1 MDLRKATI
9 EDAKLLFDWR
19 NDRETREM
27 SRDTLEL
34 AWENH
39 VGWLTNRLQRD
50 DHGVYIAEI
59 NGVPVGTVR
68 IDHDEISYTVAPE
81 QRRKGVGEAMLF
93 EAKKAFGQKVA
104 QVKREN
110 MASVKI
116 AERAGHIVK
125 LID

>member
-19 NDRETREM
+19 NDQRTREM

-39 VGWLTNRLQRD
+39 VSWLATRLQRD

-59 NGVPVGTVR
+59 NGLPVGTIR

-81 QRRKGVGEAMLF
+81 QRRKGVGEAMLL

-104 QVKREN
+104 EVKREN

-125 LID
+125 FID

>member
-19 NDRETREM
+19 NDQRTREM
-27 SRDTLEL
+27 SRETLEL

-39 VGWLTNRLQRD
+39 VSWLATRLQRD

-59 NGVPVGTVR
+59 NGVPVGTIR

-81 QRRKGVGEAMLF
+81 QRRKGVGEAMLL

-104 QVKREN
+104 EVKREN

-125 LID
+125 FID